1 MDICLSDN
9 LPCSSSV
16 KGAGIGVCVKRWHD
30 TVHICCRFSGKSV
43 SVFECSMCN
52 DCCGCCDGCRHNESV

>member
-16 KGAGIGVCVKRWHD
+16 KSVGIGVCVKRWYD
-30 TVHICCRFSGKSV
+30 TVRICCRFSGKAI
-43 SVFECSMCN
+43 SVFECSMHN
-52 DCCGCCDGCRHNESV
+52 DCCGCCAGCSHNESV